1 MKAFYGDRISEH
13 MTKTPEGFLICHD
26 VPISRTGVQQYYPSE
41 LGISGDE
48 LIPVKRTEDVVF
60 SPAAIASFEGK
71 PVTDNHPPVDVNAS
85 NYNVYIRGTAQNIHR
100 GSGTDNDKLLADLVI
115 HDANLVAEIES
126 GKREISCGYDCKYAD
141 NGDGTYSQI
150 EIVGNHV
157 AVVDAGRAGHNVAI
171 KDSKPKIEEDKNKMS
186 KKGSILQRMFA
197 TFVKDAEPEEI
208 QEAAKAVDAAENRA
222 EEPVVNQVKN
232 DESTSEIGD
241 IQKLTAIVAALAKK
255 VDSIIAAEKKE
266 PEHKDDEIS
275 SLDALENELEPA
287 KKEVETTD
295 EPDESSVT
303 IEPEQIQDEDTTPT
317 EGKNPEHVAPVNG
330 VTDRAIAL
338 NMLRIVKPIV
348 AAMPDGQRRKV
359 SDQLSKAVRDAMQ
372 VKSTQVLPGG
382 YATLTTRK
390 KAQDALTKQGNPR
403 EFGDACRKRNPHYKE
418 EK

>member
-26 VPISRTGVQQYYPSE
+26 VPISRTGIQQYCPRE
-41 LGISGDE
+41 LGLDGDE
-48 LIPVKRTEDVVF
+48 MIPVKRTEDVVF
-60 SPAAIASFEGK
+60 SSAAIASFEGK
-71 PVTDNHPPVDVNAS
+71 PVTDDHPPVDVNAS
-85 NYNVYIRGTAQNIHR
+85 NYNTYMRGAAQNIHR
-100 GSGTDNDKLLADLVI
+100 GNGADSDKLFADLII
-115 HDANLVAEIES
+115 HDANLISEIEA

-150 EIVGNHV
+150 KIIGNHI
-157 AVVDAGRAGHNVAI
+157 AVVDAGRAGHGVAI
-171 KDSKPKIEEDKNKMS
+171 KDSKPKEEKRKMPKN
-186 KKGSILQRMFA
+186 GSILQRMFA
-197 TFVKDAEPEEI
+197 VFVKDADPTDI
-208 QEAAKAVDAAENRA
+208 QEAAKAVDAVENGTEAPVDKPAVDAEPPA
-222 EEPVVNQVKN
+222 EG
-232 DESTSEIGD
+232 SD
-241 IQKLTAIVAALAKK
+241 IQKLTAAVAALTQK
-255 VDSIIAAEKKE
+255 VESIIAAEKKE

-275 SLDALENELEPA
+275 SLDALENELGP
-287 KKEVETTD
+287 KKEVEITD

-303 IEPEQIQDEDTTPT
+303 IEPEQIQDEDPS
-317 EGKNPEHVAPVNG
+317 EEEKPEHVAPANG
-330 VTDRAIAL
+330 AADRMAAL

-372 VKSTQVLPGG
+372 VKSTQSLPGG

-403 EFGDACRKRNPHYKE
+403 EYGENCRKRNPHYKE